1 MKVIRIGIDL
11 AKQVFQVH
19 GVDAAGKKVLV
30 RKLQRKEMLAF
41 FRNREPC
48 LIGMEACASAHYW
61 ARELSALGYEVR
73 LMAPQ
78 FVKPYVKGNKN
89 DAHDAEAICEAVG
102 RPTMRFVSVKSVEQQ
117 VLQSEH
123 RVRSR
128 LVRARTALGNE
139 IRGLLGELG
148 VIVAVGLAALRQR
161 LPELLEDAGN
171 GMPERFRILL
181 AELRDELLSLD
192 ERLAV
197 HERRLQE
204 EARQDERVQRLL
216 AIEGMGLVTAT
227 ALVAA
232 VGDAK
237 QFANGRAMAAWL
249 GITPREHS
257 SGGKQRLGGISKRG
271 DPYLRTLVIHGARAA
286 LRAASNKTDRRSEW
300 AKRVAERRNANI
312 ATVALANKNVRVAWS
327 LLARNETYRPAA

>member
-19 GVDAAGKKVLV
+19 GVDAAGKKVLG
-30 RKLQRKEMLAF
+30 RKLQRAEMLAF
-41 FRNREPC
+41 FQRMEPC

-61 ARELSALGYEVR
+61 ARELGAQGHEVR

-89 DAHDAEAICEAVG
+89 DANDAEAICEAVG
-102 RPTMRFVSVKSVEQQ
+102 RPSMRFVSISVDQQ
-117 VLQSEH
+117 AMQSEH

-128 LVRARTALGNE
+128 LVRARTALANE

-148 VIVAVGLAALRQR
+148 VVIPVGLSALRIR
-161 LPELLEDAGN
+161 LPELLEEAGS
-171 GMPERFRILL
+171 GLPERLRILL
-181 AELRDELLSLD
+181 AELREELLMLD

-204 EARQDERVQRLL
+204 TARQDERVQRLL
-216 AIEGMGLVTAT
+216 AIEGVGLVTAT

-271 DPYLRTLVIHGARAA
+271 DVYLRTLVIHGARSALKAA
-286 LRAASNKTDRRSEW
+286 GSKTDRRSQW
-300 AKRVAERRNANI
+300 VTRVAERRNRNI
-312 ATVALANKNVRVAWS
+312 ATVALANKNMRIAWS
-327 LLARNETYRPAA
+327 VLARNEAYRRAA